1 MDEILN
7 QVLEACRLARELEL
21 SMPRIANDPYAVL
34 ASSEDVAAAFNAVV
48 GNLRN
53 SWNFTPQ
60 FGFLG
65 RGLMEDGMRPFYDP
79 EIMPRSHETTLSQ
92 IGLDIPAAMIS
103 TASGEFAA
111 VRGDRGFAGAAGE
124 RAGAAAME
132 EMQTEMV
139 SYGGPAVSIR
149 QRVPRGRREKGET
162 RIVRIPALR
171 SENLDRPP
179 DDGYTWRKYGQ
190 KVIIGSKYP
199 RSYYRCTHMT
209 FYGCKAKRKVQRLD
223 SDTNMYEIIYCGAH
237 TCQTSP
243 LPMVIPSLA
252 PTRIDHD
259 MVSDTVGGGDAPLPP
274 PVGVDWWF
282 PRESGGVGSVG
293 QYPILGWQAGE
304 SSGAHTDRLEEG
316 GSGFGAGTD
325 RGGWFDDQLADAMLN
340 SGSSKSSSMDAIFK
354 LKSD

>member
-7 QVLEACRLARELEL
+7 QVLGACRLARELESSL
-21 SMPRIANDPYAVL
+21 PRIANDPYAVL
-34 ASSEDVAAAFNAVV
+34 ASSEDVAAAFNAAV

-53 SWNFTPQ
+53 SWNSAPQ

-65 RGLMEDGMRPFYDP
+65 RGLMEDDMRPFYDGA
-79 EIMPRSHETTLSQ
+79 IMPASHETTFSQ
-92 IGLDIPAAMIS
+92 IGLDVPAAMIS
-103 TASGEFAA
+103 TTSEEFAA
-111 VRGDRGFAGAAGE
+111 VRGGRGFEGAAGE
-124 RAGAAAME
+124 RAGAAAVE
-132 EMQTEMV
+132 EMRAEMV

-162 RIVRIPALR
+162 RIVRIPALH

-209 FYGCKAKRKVQRLD
+209 FYGCKAKRKAQRLD
-223 SDTNMYEIIYCGAH
+223 TDPNMYEIIYCGAH
-237 TCQTSP
+237 TCHTSP
-243 LPMVIPSLA
+243 LPMVLPSLA

-259 MVSDTVGGGDAPLPP
+259 MVSATVGGGDASLPAS
-274 PVGVDWWF
+274 VGVDWWF
-282 PRESGGVGSVG
+282 PGESGGVGSVG

-304 SSGAHTDRLEEG
+304 SSGTRTDRLEEG

-325 RGGWFDDQLADAMLN
+325 GGGLFADQLADAMLN
-340 SGSSKSSSMDAIFK
+340 SGSSSSSLDAIFK